1 MEIKSAQEMNL
12 NCIEAYGKPLKNCR
26 GIVYDHEDHYGDT
39 PNLLFY
45 PVADNGQHVPPMQ
58 ITSDKIYNKGSETE
72 QSMMQLIKYVIKKEG
87 LKDYGDMDFDEQK
100 FLHSRLELEKLI
112 ALMK

>member
-1 MEIKSAQEMNL
+1 
-12 NCIEAYGKPLKNCR
+12 
-26 GIVYDHEDHYGDT
+26 
-39 PNLLFY
+39 
-45 PVADNGQHVPPMQ
+45 
-58 ITSDKIYNKGSETE
+58 
-72 QSMMQLIKYVIKKEG
+72 MMQLIKYVIKKEG